1 MPADVVGEIANSP
14 HQMGFRALT
23 LPAGALPDNLG
34 ECTRMHPMGFFRSRA
49 MLIAVAGLTA
59 VALFASMAVMFI

>member
-1 MPADVVGEIANSP
+1 
-14 HQMGFRALT
+14 MG
-23 LPAGALPDNLG
+23 
-34 ECTRMHPMGFFRSRA
+34 PMGFFRSRA